1 MIASAVMKNRLLTLA
16 LIAASSATFPVHA
29 DVKDTRESGFT
40 VEATVMADASPA
52 AVYRQLIKVADWW
65 DPKHT
70 WSGSARNLKLEPKA
84 GGCFCEKL
92 ADGGSV
98 QHARVIFAQPG
109 KLLRLEGALGPLQ
122 DMAVTGVLSF
132 NLAPDGPG
140 TRINMTYRVAGV
152 LSMDSAKLAP
162 LVDQVMGIQL
172 GRLKSV
178 ASGAP
183 AGP

>member
-1 MIASAVMKNRLLTLA
+1 MKIRRLLFA
-16 LIAASSATFPVHA
+16 LSLVLGAAAPSRA
-29 DVKDTRESGFT
+29 DVKDIRESGF
-40 VEATVMADASPA
+40 VIEATAMAEASPA
-52 AVYRQLIKVADWW
+52 AVYRQLIRVQDWW

-70 WSGSARNLKLEPKA
+70 WSGSARNLKLDPKA

-109 KLLRLEGALGPLQ
+109 KLLRLDGALGPLQ

-132 NLAPDGPG
+132 SLAPDGPG
-140 TRINMTYRVAGV
+140 TRIRMTYRVAGS

-172 GRLKSV
+172 GRLRSY

-183 AGP
+183 VGP

>member
-1 MIASAVMKNRLLTLA
+1 MAFGLAS
-16 LIAASSATFPVHA
+16 PVQA
-29 DVKDTRESGFT
+29 DVKDTRENGF
-40 VEATVMADASPA
+40 VIEATVMADASPA
-52 AVYRQLIKVADWW
+52 AVYRQLVRVADWW

-70 WSGSARNLKLEPKA
+70 WSGSARNLKLEAKA

-109 KLLRLEGALGPLQ
+109 KLLRLDGALGPLQ
-122 DMAVTGVLSF
+122 DMAVSGVLSF

-152 LSMDSAKLAP
+152 LAMDSAKLAP

-172 GRLKSV
+172 GRLRSF

>member
-1 MIASAVMKNRLLTLA
+1 MKNTFLSLALMAGLGLTLPA
-16 LIAASSATFPVHA
+16 HA
-29 DVKDTRESGFT
+29 EVRDIRENGFT
-40 VEATVMADASPA
+40 IEATVMADASPA
-52 AVYRQLIKVADWW
+52 TVYRQLVKVAGWW

-70 WSGSARNLKLEPKA
+70 WSGSARNLKLSPQA

-122 DMAVTGVLSF
+122 DMAVSGVLSF

-140 TRINMTYRVAGV
+140 TRIQMTYRVAGI
-152 LSMDSAKLAP
+152 LSMESAKLAP

-172 GRLKSV
+172 GRLRSF

>member
-1 MIASAVMKNRLLTLA
+1 MTYRHLLAFAGALAIAGSVQ
-16 LIAASSATFPVHA
+16 A
-29 DVKDTRESGFT
+29 DVGETRENGF
-40 VEATVMADASPA
+40 VIEATTMAEATPME
-52 AVYRQLIKVADWW
+52 VYRKLVKVADWW

-70 WSGSARNLKLEPKA
+70 WSGSARNLKLSPKA

-98 QHARVIFAQPG
+98 QHGQVIFAQPG

-132 NLAPDGPG
+132 SLAPDGPG
-140 TRINMTYRVAGV
+140 TRIKMTYRVAGA
-152 LSMDSAKLAP
+152 LTMDSAKLAP
-162 LVDQVMGIQL
+162 IVDRVMGVQL
-172 GRLKSV
+172 ERLRSF

>member
-1 MIASAVMKNRLLTLA
+1 MKITALLFAVA
-16 LIAASSATFPVHA
+16 LGLAASTPSRCEVR
-29 DVKDTRESGFT
+29 DTREGGFT
-40 VEATVMADASPA
+40 IESIVMAEAAPA
-52 AVYRQLIKVADWW
+52 EVYRQLIKVAGWW

-92 ADGGSV
+92 AEGGSV

-109 KLLRLEGALGPLQ
+109 KVLRLEGALGPLQ
-122 DMAVTGVLSF
+122 DMAVTGVLTF

-140 TRINMTYRVAGV
+140 TRITMTYRVAGV
-152 LSMDSAKLAP
+152 LTMDSAKLAP

-172 GRLKSV
+172 GRLRSF

>member
-1 MIASAVMKNRLLTLA
+1 VIVSAAMKTPFVCLA
-16 LIAASSATFPVHA
+16 LTVVLGLVVPAHA
-29 DVKDTRESGFT
+29 EVKDTRESGFT
-40 VEATVMADASPA
+40 IEATAMADASPA
-52 AVYRQLIKVADWW
+52 VVYRQLVKVADWW

-70 WSGSARNLKLEPKA
+70 FSKSSRNLKLSPHA

-122 DMAVTGVLSF
+122 DMAVVGVLTF
-132 NLAPDGPG
+132 TLAPDGPG
-140 TRINMTYRVAGV
+140 TRIQMTYRVAGT

-172 GRLKSV
+172 GRLRSF
-178 ASGAP
+178 ASGGP

>member
-1 MIASAVMKNRLLTLA
+1 MKNGNLQFALTAALGLA
-16 LIAASSATFPVHA
+16 FPVHA
-29 DVKDTRESGFT
+29 EVKETRENGF
-40 VEATVMADASPA
+40 VIEATVMADATPA
-52 AVYRQLIKVADWW
+52 AVYRQLVKVAGWW

-109 KLLRLEGALGPLQ
+109 KLLRLDGALGPLQ
-122 DMAVTGVLSF
+122 DMAVSGVLSF

-172 GRLKSV
+172 GRLRSF